1 MMYSCIGALT
11 QHGTCRQWLKWLRE
25 QVSGVV
31 DQMDDEEQQI
41 VNQTKRLLSPDTEPG
56 RGIDKGQG
64 ICGHHGQHGPKHKYR
79 SGAGA
84 PDNLQNATLE
94 SEVASA
100 TSTAPKKDIE
110 REQEML
116 TLREELVAQEALK
129 EGEREQKKTVEE
141 ERRRM
146 EENLWKSQANNDRL
160 KEEHE
165 KLLQDKDKLVTE
177 NGENGNRTAKRGT
190 LATKGQRG
198 PYTL

>member
-1 MMYSCIGALT
+1 
-11 QHGTCRQWLKWLRE
+11 
-25 QVSGVV
+25 
-31 DQMDDEEQQI
+31 
-41 VNQTKRLLSPDTEPG
+41 
-56 RGIDKGQG
+56 
-64 ICGHHGQHGPKHKYR
+64 
-79 SGAGA
+79 
-84 PDNLQNATLE
+84 
-94 SEVASA
+94 
-100 TSTAPKKDIE
+100 
-110 REQEML
+110 ML

-190 LATKGQRG
+190 LATKGQGG
-198 PYTL
+198 PVAFTNKPTPQAEN